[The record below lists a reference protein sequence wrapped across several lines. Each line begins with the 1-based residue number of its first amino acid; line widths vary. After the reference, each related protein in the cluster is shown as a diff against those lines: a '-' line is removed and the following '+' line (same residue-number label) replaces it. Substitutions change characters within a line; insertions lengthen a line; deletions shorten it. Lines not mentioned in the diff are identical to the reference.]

1 MNSIKYRDY
10 KNDGQI
16 IDLEESKVFN
26 QKHLPG
32 SINIPYETLMF
43 HYKDYLDQNKKY
55 YLYCSG
61 GRKSKRAV
69 LILQYYG
76 YDVIQITK

>member
-1 MNSIKYRDY
+1 MNIIKYSDY

-16 IDLEESKVFN
+16 IDLEDASVFN

-32 SINIPYETLMF
+32 STNIPYETLMF
-43 HYKDYLDQNKKY
+43 NYRDYLDKNRKY

-61 GRKSKRAV
+61 GKKSKRAV

-76 YDVIQITK
+76 YNVVQLVK

>member
-1 MNSIKYRDY
+1 MNAVKYEDY
-10 KNDGQI
+10 NNDGQI
-16 IDLEESKVFN
+16 IDLEEKNVDN
-26 QKHLPG
+26 KQKIPG

-43 HYKDYLDQNKKY
+43 HYKDYLDKNKKY

-61 GRKSKRAV
+61 GKKSKRAV

-76 YDVIQITK
+76 YNVVQLKR